1 LTPNRRSGQLPRH
14 VMTQTLTP
22 VPSDV
27 AINGRTIS
35 LAWPDGLRR
44 EFPFAW
50 LRDNCACALCRHPG
64 SGQRLLEPL
73 RIPLDIHPAELRFE
87 HDCLLVAWAPDGH
100 ASSYAGTWLRRSARL
115 PKPDEPRM
123 WDAAIAAELPL
134 ADHADVVG
142 DPQQLRRW
150 LESVDDLGFGVLSGV
165 PVESG
170 EVARVA
176 ELFGH
181 VRVTNYGR
189 VFDVR
194 SVAAPANLAYT
205 PLGLGPHT
213 DNPYRDPVP
222 SLQLLHCLS
231 SSATGGES
239 TLVDGFC
246 VTAALRAEHPAD
258 FALLAGH
265 CVTFAYRDEGAELSA
280 TAPLIELDPH
290 GTVRAVRFNARS
302 MRSPSMPAPE
312 LAAWYDAY
320 LRFARLLEDPRFQLR
335 LRLAPGDLF
344 IVDNRRVLH
353 GRAPYA
359 STTGERHLQGCY
371 ADIDGLRSTLAVLA
385 RDAGDD
391 GD

>member
-1 LTPNRRSGQLPRH
+1 MTHDRAAAQLSSQA
-14 VMTQTLTP
+14 MNQTLTSA
-22 VPSDV
+22 PSDV
-27 AINGRTIS
+27 AIDGRAIT
-35 LAWPDGLRR
+35 LAWSDGKRG

-64 SGQRLLEPL
+64 SGQRLLEPSA
-73 RIPLDIHPAELRFE
+73 IPLDIHPRELRYE
-87 HDCLLVAWAPDGH
+87 HDCLQVAWAPDGH
-100 ASSYAGTWLRRSARL
+100 ASAYRGAWLRSSARVSG
-115 PKPDEPRM
+115 PQVPRL
-123 WDAAIAAELPL
+123 WDATIAGELPL
-134 ADHADVVG
+134 AQHDAVVG
-142 DPQQLRRW
+142 DLQQLRRW
-150 LESVDDLGFGVLSGV
+150 LESVDSLGFGVLSGV
-165 PVESG
+165 PVENG

-194 SVAAPANLAYT
+194 SVVEPANLAYT

-231 SSATGGES
+231 SSASGGEN

-246 VTAALRAEHPAD
+246 VAEALRAECPAE
-258 FALLAGH
+258 FAVLAGH
-265 CVTFAYRDEGAELSA
+265 NVTFAYRDDGAELSA
-280 TAPLIELDPH
+280 SAPIIELDPH
-290 GTVRAVRFNARS
+290 GAVRALRFNARS
-302 MRSPSMPAPE
+302 LQSPSMPVPE
-312 LAAWYDAY
+312 LATWYDAY
-320 LRFARLLEDPRFQLR
+320 LRFSRMLEDERFQVR
-335 LRLAPGDLF
+335 LRLDPGDLF

-359 STTGERHLQGCY
+359 ASAGERHLQGCY

-385 RDAGDD
+385 REQGDD
-391 GD
+391 

>member
-1 LTPNRRSGQLPRH
+1 MCS
-14 VMTQTLTP
+14 
-22 VPSDV
+22 
-27 AINGRTIS
+27 
-35 LAWPDGLRR
+35 
-44 EFPFAW
+44 
-50 LRDNCACALCRHPG
+50 
-64 SGQRLLEPL
+64 
-73 RIPLDIHPAELRFE
+73 
-87 HDCLLVAWAPDGH
+87 WA
-100 ASSYAGTWLRRSARL
+100 
-115 PKPDEPRM
+115 
-123 WDAAIAAELPL
+123 
-134 ADHADVVG
+134 
-142 DPQQLRRW
+142 
-150 LESVDDLGFGVLSGV
+150 V

-176 ELFGH
+176 ELFGY

-194 SVAAPANLAYT
+194 SVVEPANLAYT

-231 SSATGGES
+231 SSAAGGES

-246 VTAALRAEHPAD
+246 VAEALRAAAPAD

-265 CVTFAYRDEGAELSA
+265 CVTFALPRRGRRAQR
-280 TAPLIELDPH
+280 
-290 GTVRAVRFNARS
+290 VRAADRAR
-302 MRSPSMPAPE
+302 PARRGTGRALQLALAEVAFHACAE

-320 LRFARLLEDPRFQLR
+320 LRFGRMLEDERFQVR
-335 LRLAPGDLF
+335 LRLESGDLF

-359 STTGERHLQGCY
+359 ASGGERHLQGCY

-385 RDAGDD
+385 REQGDD
-391 GD
+391 

>member
-1 LTPNRRSGQLPRH
+1 MTPSQPPGQLPPH
-14 VMTQTLTP
+14 VMTQTLTSA
-22 VPSDV
+22 PSDV
-27 AINGRTIS
+27 VIDGRAIS

-50 LRDNCACALCRHPG
+50 LRDNCSCALCRHPG
-64 SGQRLLEPL
+64 SGQRLLEPSA
-73 RIPLDIHPAELRFE
+73 IPLDIHPSELRFD
-87 HDCLLVAWAPDGH
+87 HDCLLVCWSPDGH
-100 ASSYAGTWLRRSARL
+100 ASSYAGGWLRRSAR
-115 PKPDEPRM
+115 PARREGPRL
-123 WDAAIAAELPL
+123 WDAGIAGELPL
-134 ADHADVVG
+134 AEHAAVVG

-150 LESVDDLGFGVLSGV
+150 LESVDSLGFGVLVGV

-194 SVAAPANLAYT
+194 SVVEPANLAYT

-231 SSATGGES
+231 SSAAGGES

-246 VTAALRAEHPAD
+246 VAEALRAGAPAD

-280 TAPLIELDPH
+280 SAPLIELDPH
-290 GTVRAVRFNARS
+290 GAVRAVRFNSRS
-302 MRSPSMPAPE
+302 LKSPSMPAPE

-320 LRFARLLEDPRFQLR
+320 LRFGRMLEDDRFQVR
-335 LRLAPGDLF
+335 LRLESGDLF

-359 STTGERHLQGCY
+359 SSGGERHLQGCY

-385 RDAGDD
+385 REQGDD
-391 GD
+391 